1 MPGRRIDDE
10 IARVRKELADLEA
23 ALTAPPSPPL
33 GSHVMA
39 IALAKIATLQ
49 RQLKELEG
57 KRAQGR

>member
-10 IARVRKELADLEA
+10 IARVRKELADLE